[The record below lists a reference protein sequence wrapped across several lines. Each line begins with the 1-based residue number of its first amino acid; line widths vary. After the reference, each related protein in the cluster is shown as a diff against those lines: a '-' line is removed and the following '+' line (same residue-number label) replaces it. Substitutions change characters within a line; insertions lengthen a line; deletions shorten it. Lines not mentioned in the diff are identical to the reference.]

1 MEWFIHHLLYFI
13 PLGALLLDTLVGDP
27 RSKYHPVVLIGNCI
41 SFYEHLLYKK
51 EYNSKESNTI
61 RDIYCITSLNDC
73 DGHCYRAPIYRRD
86 HTSNRLFHSILIV
99 PIHCH

>member
-1 MEWFIHHLLYFI
+1 MVARLMEWFIHHLLYFI

-51 EYNSKESNTI
+51 NTI
-61 RDIYCITSLNDC
+61 
-73 DGHCYRAPIYRRD
+73 A
-86 HTSNRLFHSILIV
+86 SNQILLGISTV
-99 PIHCH
+99 